1 MGGGNQSKGDK
12 RMNILFFGS
21 LVLYFVAM
29 ALQFATLAFKKEKLG
44 KAAWMVF
51 LAAFAAHTLYIVVRG
66 IAAKRL
72 PLSNQFEFAT
82 GFAWGVGLMLL
93 VLRTRMKAEWLSVIA
108 MPMTFLLLSFAALQP
123 REITDLMPALRS
135 GWFGFHIGSAV
146 ISYSAFVVAGCIGLR
161 YILLDRKGREED
173 SFKLKQMDWLSYR
186 LVALGVLMLTV
197 TILTGA
203 IWAEQAW
210 SAFWTW
216 DPKEVWALIT
226 WIIYVVYLHLRLRN
240 RKQGLSMAWYVLIAV
255 PVVLFTFA
263 GVNTLMT
270 GMHSYG

>member
-1 MGGGNQSKGDK
+1 
-12 RMNILFFGS
+12 MNILFFGS

-51 LAAFAAHTLYIVVRG
+51 IAAFAAHTLYIVVRG

-82 GFAWGVGLMLL
+82 GFAWGVGLLL
-93 VLRTRMKAEWLSVIA
+93 VVLGAHYKAPWMAVAA
-108 MPMTFLLLSFAALQP
+108 MPMAFLILSYAVLQP
-123 REITDLMPALRS
+123 REVTELMPALRS
-135 GWFGFHIGSAV
+135 AWFGFHIGSAV
-146 ISYSAFVVAGCIGLR
+146 FSYSAFMLAGATGLR
-161 YILLDRKGREED
+161 YLLMDRKPNAD
-173 SFKLKQMDWLSYR
+173 KAKLRRMDYLSYR
-186 LVALGVLMLTV
+186 LVALGVFLLTV
-197 TILTGA
+197 TILSGA

-210 SAFWTW
+210 SSFWTW

-226 WIIYVVYLHLRLRN
+226 WILYAVYLHLRLRKKHSG
-240 RKQGLSMAWYVLIAV
+240 RAMAWYVVIAI

-263 GVNTLMT
+263 GVNTLMP
-270 GMHSYG
+270 GLHSYG